1 MVKSNK
7 SNNVS
12 AKMYDTLVRPVI
24 TEKSMLSSEAGKVT
38 FLVPLS
44 ATKDEVKAAVEAIF
58 NVKVNK
64 VNTIRQFG
72 KEKRFRGYVGQRSDL
87 AAIAL
92 LVRMVSRNQRAVDE
106 ATSWLKRVVVTWIIL
121 NTLGFIVAYLQPLIA
136 GGQYTG

>member
-58 NVKVNK
+58 NL
-64 VNTIRQFG
+64 
-72 KEKRFRGYVGQRSDL
+72 S
-87 AAIAL
+87 
-92 LVRMVSRNQRAVDE
+92 
-106 ATSWLKRVVVTWIIL
+106 
-121 NTLGFIVAYLQPLIA
+121 LIHI
-136 GGQYTG
+136 

>member
-72 KEKRFRGYVGQRSDL
+72 KDKRFRGYVGQRSDFKK
-87 AAIAL
+87 A
-92 LVRMVSRNQRAVDE
+92 
-106 ATSWLKRVVVTWIIL
+106 VVTL
-121 NTLGFIVAYLQPLIA
+121 AE
-136 GGQYTG
+136 GQNIDVTTGI

>member
-1 MVKSNK
+1 MVKSNNTNK
-7 SNNVS
+7 VS

-44 ATKDEVKAAVEAIF
+44 ATKDEVKTAVETIF

-72 KEKRFRGYVGQRSDL
+72 KEKRFRGYIGQRSDFKK
-87 AAIAL
+87 A
-92 LVRMVSRNQRAVDE
+92 
-106 ATSWLKRVVVTWIIL
+106 VVTL
-121 NTLGFIVAYLQPLIA
+121 AE
-136 GGQYTG
+136 GQNIDVTTGI

>member
-12 AKMYDTLVRPVI
+12 AKLYDTLVRPVI

-72 KEKRFRGYVGQRSDL
+72 KEKRFRGYVGQRSDFKK
-87 AAIAL
+87 A
-92 LVRMVSRNQRAVDE
+92 
-106 ATSWLKRVVVTWIIL
+106 VVTL
-121 NTLGFIVAYLQPLIA
+121 AE
-136 GGQYTG
+136 GQNIDVTTGI

>member
-72 KEKRFRGYVGQRSDL
+72 KEKRFRGYVGQRSDFKK
-87 AAIAL
+87 A
-92 LVRMVSRNQRAVDE
+92 
-106 ATSWLKRVVVTWIIL
+106 VVTL
-121 NTLGFIVAYLQPLIA
+121 AE
-136 GGQYTG
+136 GQKY

>member
-1 MVKSNK
+1 MVKSNT

-72 KEKRFRGYVGQRSDL
+72 KEKRFRGYVGQRSDFKK
-87 AAIAL
+87 A
-92 LVRMVSRNQRAVDE
+92 
-106 ATSWLKRVVVTWIIL
+106 VVTL
-121 NTLGFIVAYLQPLIA
+121 AE
-136 GGQYTG
+136 GQNIDVTTGI

>member
-44 ATKDEVKAAVEAIF
+44 ATKAEVKAAVEAIF

-72 KEKRFRGYVGQRSDL
+72 KEKRFRGYVGQRSDFKK
-87 AAIAL
+87 A
-92 LVRMVSRNQRAVDE
+92 
-106 ATSWLKRVVVTWIIL
+106 VVTL
-121 NTLGFIVAYLQPLIA
+121 AE
-136 GGQYTG
+136 GQNIDVTTGI